1 MLFNSI
7 EFLVFLPLVF
17 LAYWAIQPLTRT
29 AAGLKTQNA
38 LLLVA
43 SYVFYGWWD
52 WRFLS
57 LIALSTVV
65 DWWVGRRIHASRNA
79 RNLWLALSLGLNL
92 GLLGYFKYANFF
104 MASWVDAWG
113 HLGVNVETSTL
124 NLILPVGISFY
135 TFQTLSYTLDIYRGK
150 MKPTASLLEFAA
162 FVGFF
167 PQLVAGPIERAS
179 ALLPQIR
186 RPRTFDLTLAQSGL
200 RLMLWGMFKKVV
212 VADTCAPLVD
222 NIFANHEDYSG
233 LTLIFG
239 AVLFAF
245 QIYGDFSGY
254 SDMAIGTGRL
264 FGKISRYCCQLQ

>member
-1 MLFNSI
+1 MLFNSV

-79 RNLWLALSLGLNL
+79 RNLWLGLSLGLNL

-113 HLGVNVETSTL
+113 RLGVNVETSTL

-179 ALLPQIR
+179 ALLPQIQ

-200 RLMLWGMFKKVV
+200 RFRFTGISAGTATWLSEPGGCLASGSTPTLRRLTSHGTSPSFGGGGTSLCPPGSKTTCTSRLGDPGMAWPK
-212 VADTCAPLVD
+212 P
-222 NIFANHEDYSG
+222 
-233 LTLIFG
+233 
-239 AVLFAF
+239 
-245 QIYGDFSGY
+245 
-254 SDMAIGTGRL
+254 
-264 FGKISRYCCQLQ
+264 